1 MATYSF
7 SQINTYNTCPM
18 KYRFEKIEGY
28 KPEFEEN
35 LHLILGTAV
44 HDSLEEL
51 YKKVWVFSL
60 MSEEELISFFNQDRQ
75 EKIKKLKESENIRY
89 TDADIDAFHQ
99 RWVSYLE
106 EYYSQYSPF
115 DQEKLFGTE
124 QDVNFNLSEEIGFRW
139 KIDRLDMQGDDIII
153 NDYKTNTKIPQDAKD
168 KIQEQ
173 INLYGFGIK
182 QLYASKVKKVIGR
195 VYYLHF
201 NKCYQWEITDELV
214 KKVQEDYLAIAQEI
228 EAKKKL
234 LKKWNQNAF
243 ETKVASHCDYCPF
256 KVICPARKHET
267 MKDETLQTPIDDIDS
282 IRKLI
287 DKYKK
292 VSDELDVLEEKK
304 KFYKDI
310 LVNYAK
316 EQGVS
321 KLFSDSYKMSLA
333 TRESYAIDEDEEDKV
348 IEKLKEDWVYG
359 DLLKLDTNK
368 FTKFLKEGKID
379 PSQFE
384 DFVEHK
390 ETMFISRVSAKKE
403 KEEEC

>member
-1 MATYSF
+1 
-7 SQINTYNTCPM
+7 
-18 KYRFEKIEGY
+18 
-28 KPEFEEN
+28 
-35 LHLILGTAV
+35 
-44 HDSLEEL
+44 
-51 YKKVWVFSL
+51 
-60 MSEEELISFFNQDRQ
+60 
-75 EKIKKLKESENIRY
+75 
-89 TDADIDAFHQ
+89 
-99 RWVSYLE
+99 
-106 EYYSQYSPF
+106 
-115 DQEKLFGTE
+115 
-124 QDVNFNLSEEIGFRW
+124 
-139 KIDRLDMQGDDIII
+139 
-153 NDYKTNTKIPQDAKD
+153 
-168 KIQEQ
+168 
-173 INLYGFGIK
+173 
-182 QLYASKVKKVIGR
+182 GR

-234 LKKWNQNAF
+234 LKKGNQNAF

-348 IEKLKEDWVYG
+348 IEKLKEDGVYG